1 MSVGSRISALAGGAS
16 GFSMTELLVSIV
28 VFSVGVLGLAS
39 AVGVSST
46 EMRLGGRDTE
56 VALLVRDQI
65 ETLKADGYEDLTSGT
80 RTVGAY
86 ELDWE
91 VVDVGPPARLV
102 LAVTYPG
109 HEGSPRTDT
118 LVTYIAP

>member
-1 MSVGSRISALAGGAS
+1 
-16 GFSMTELLVSIV
+16 MTELLVSIV

-65 ETLKADGYEDLTSGT
+65 EKLKADGYADLTPGT
-80 RTVGAY
+80 RVVGPY

-91 VVDVGPPARLV
+91 VADDGPPARL
-102 LAVTYPG
+102 LLTVTYPG
-109 HEGSPRTDT
+109 HEGSSRTDT